1 MNINTRDATA
11 IIEALSGGVVPRRG
25 LQHLMVG
32 RNEESNQIY
41 EDLKDVKEGSS
52 KVKFFIGD
60 FGSGKSFIQGLTKQI
75 ALRLN
80 FVVTKADFSPEI
92 RLSGSSGQAVAL
104 YTELVKNLSTPTSP
118 EGNALPIILDKWIT
132 SLQKKIVKEKGY
144 DSIDFSNESFVRD
157 VEDKITQEGSK
168 LDKLSDGYDFSIVLN
183 IYYRG
188 FVQGN
193 TDIQRKALRWIRGEY
208 STKTEARNDLG
219 IRDIIHDGNY
229 YNYIKVLSQFAKQ
242 VGYSGLV
249 INFDE
254 AINLYK
260 MTHRQARERNYETLL
275 TMFNDS
281 LQGSLTGLYITFSGT
296 HEFLKDERRG
306 LYSYGALRRRLETN
320 RYETED
326 HRDLTQP
333 VINLT
338 PLKSEDLF
346 SLLKRLKD
354 IYAIHYKYE
363 ANVIDDEIK
372 SFIKKEFSVPGSK
385 QYTTVGHVVKRF
397 IDALNILYQNPE
409 LIRSDIFGN
418 GQKNTSRETN
428 ATSNVM
434 NRFSKT

>member
-208 STKTEARNDLG
+208 
-219 IRDIIHDGNY
+219 
-229 YNYIKVLSQFAKQ
+229 
-242 VGYSGLV
+242 
-249 INFDE
+249 
-254 AINLYK
+254 
-260 MTHRQARERNYETLL
+260 
-275 TMFNDS
+275 
-281 LQGSLTGLYITFSGT
+281 
-296 HEFLKDERRG
+296 
-306 LYSYGALRRRLETN
+306 
-320 RYETED
+320 
-326 HRDLTQP
+326 
-333 VINLT
+333 
-338 PLKSEDLF
+338 
-346 SLLKRLKD
+346 
-354 IYAIHYKYE
+354 
-363 ANVIDDEIK
+363 
-372 SFIKKEFSVPGSK
+372 
-385 QYTTVGHVVKRF
+385 
-397 IDALNILYQNPE
+397 
-409 LIRSDIFGN
+409 
-418 GQKNTSRETN
+418 
-428 ATSNVM
+428 
-434 NRFSKT
+434 